1 MVCVTQMVPY
11 AVVHGTGRVMMM
23 GAVVTVVVIIM
34 YLRSGSSSQTYY
46 KGVVRVLPLW
56 GFVCQMPSAC
66 SSYHLGLFVAAVD
79 GYCWW
84 R

>member
-1 MVCVTQMVPY
+1 
-11 AVVHGTGRVMMM
+11 MMM

-56 GFVCQMPSAC
+56 DVYAKCRLRVALTILVCLLVQSTATVGGADTFEYKM
-66 SSYHLGLFVAAVD
+66 
-79 GYCWW
+79 
-84 R
+84 